1 MSRARRSLVVRVFR
15 DAVTYDESAAR
26 MRATHARVKDG
37 RAADALLMFRAHAP
51 TITLGKRTTLA
62 ASHVRT
68 PMETL
73 VGRGIA
79 VRETDRGGD
88 ATYHG
93 PGQTVAYPV
102 VSLRRAG
109 LGARA
114 YVEMLEGFVSDA
126 IVGFGI
132 DARGGH
138 KGREGVW
145 VGDAKIAAVGVK
157 ISAGTSSHGVAINV
171 DPDLTHFEHIVPCG
185 LEGYEVTSLVKE
197 LGRGVESEDVETR
210 VIDAF
215 ARRFG
220 YDEVTIEHAS
230 MDDADLD

>member
-1 MSRARRSLVVRVFR
+1 MSRARRALVARVFR
-15 DAVTYDESAAR
+15 DAVTYDASAAV
-26 MRATHARVKDG
+26 MRATHARV
-37 RAADALLMFRAHAP
+37 RARVGADALLIFRAHAP
-51 TITLGKRTTLA
+51 TITLGKRASLA
-62 ASHVRT
+62 ASHVRV

-73 VGRGIA
+73 ARCGIA

-88 ATYHG
+88 VTYHG

-114 YVEMLEGFVSDA
+114 YVEALEGFVSDA
-126 IVGFGI
+126 IGGFGI
-132 DARGGH
+132 DARGGYA
-138 KGREGVW
+138 GREGVW
-145 VGDAKIAAVGVK
+145 VGEAKIAAVGVK

-220 YDEVTIEHAS
+220 YEEVTIEHAS
-230 MDDADLD
+230 IDGDALA